1 MLELFGHCFCAAY
14 KINSANLNDIEA
26 VGGEIFGYLPTV
38 LVASIITLI
47 CCMVADVVRVYAML
61 SLTNFGEDYAKM
73 LAGVLFGFIIVLGL
87 TARRWIFLRPRA

>member
-1 MLELFGHCFCAAY
+1 
-14 KINSANLNDIEA
+14 
-26 VGGEIFGYLPTV
+26 
-38 LVASIITLI
+38 
-47 CCMVADVVRVYAML
+47 MVADVVRVYAML